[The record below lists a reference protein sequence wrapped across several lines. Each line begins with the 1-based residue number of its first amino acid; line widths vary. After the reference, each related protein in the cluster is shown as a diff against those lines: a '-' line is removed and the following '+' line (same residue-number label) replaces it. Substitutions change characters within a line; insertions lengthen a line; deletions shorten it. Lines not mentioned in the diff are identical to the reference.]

1 MSRYITELCPG
12 MEPLILPRD
21 ITGEK
26 KKNVNLVALGDVGA
40 TLLTGLCLLGAD
52 VIDNIGIFD
61 MNKDVIRRYEMEMGQ
76 VGWPFGSRTVPAV
89 NGIEEADLFDCDMLV
104 FCASKAV
111 PPIGASGDVRMAQFQ
126 ANRGII
132 AHYGRLAKAANFK
145 GIFAVV
151 SDPVDPLCKEF
162 LLTSG
167 LYPAQVRGYGLGVMN
182 KRAEYFARKDPDFSM
197 YLSEGRAYG
206 PHGQDLVIA
215 DSVVNYDDSLSR
227 RLTDLTVKANLE
239 VRELGFK
246 PYIAPA
252 LSSGAIS
259 LLLTLT
265 GDWNYSSVYLGKGP
279 EGAFLGIKNRIKKG
293 AVEIEN
299 LPLPEK
305 LYARVLKA
313 YRNLCLIN

>member
-1 MSRYITELCPG
+1 MSRYITELCPD

-111 PPIGASGDVRMAQFQ
+111 PPLGASGDVRMAQFQ
-126 ANRGII
+126 ANREII
-132 AHYGRLAKAANFK
+132 AHYGRLAKAASFK

-167 LYPAQVRGYGLGVMN
+167 LSPAQVKGYGLGVMN
-182 KRAEYFARKDPDFSM
+182 KRAEYFARKDPAFSR
-197 YLSEGRAYG
+197 YPAEGRAYG

-227 RLTDLTVKANLE
+227 RLTDLTVNANLE
-239 VRELGFK
+239 MRELGFK

-265 GDWNYSSVYLGKGP
+265 GDWNYSSVYLGKGT
-279 EGAFLGIKNRIKKG
+279 EGAFLGIKNRIGKG
-293 AVEIEN
+293 AIEIEN

-305 LYARVLKA
+305 LYGRILKA